1 MDLQLIT
8 FTERYNAENR
18 RLSGMPQLL
27 EHADNVRRKVAPQ
40 TPQKHKAEFGQFMT
54 PSSVAGFMA
63 SLFPASSLK
72 TCKLLDAGAG
82 VGALSCAFLDRWA
95 AGGFG
100 FAKVDACAYEIDPVL
115 RIHLAQT
122 LAAYSEHLDVR
133 SQIMTEDFIEHAALL
148 CKQGQG
154 GFTHAILNPP
164 YKKINSHSAHRLALR
179 TVGIETVNLYSAF
192 VALAVA
198 LAAPGGQIVAIIPR
212 SFCNG
217 PYYRPFRDFVLE
229 RAAIRHMHLFD
240 SRSKAFKD
248 DNVLQE
254 NIILLLECGGQ
265 QGDVTVTTSTDD
277 SFDDLVTHTHP
288 FNRIVFPDDSERFI
302 HVPTS
307 QEHNAIELS
316 AAIRYSLENIG
327 VKVST
332 GPVVDFRLK
341 EHLREMPEPG
351 TVPLLYPTHFAGQN
365 IEWPKPGNKKPNA
378 IQRNNETEKWFYPN
392 GFYCVVRRFSSKEE
406 KRRIVAS
413 VVQPDTF
420 GDAEML
426 GLENHLN
433 VYHENRHGLPEA
445 LARGLAIYLNT
456 TGVDENF
463 RRSSGHTQVN
473 ATDLK
478 MMKYPSR
485 NGLIAL
491 GEWAMHCSEPTQNM
505 IDEQLNYLIA

>member
-1 MDLQLIT
+1 ML
-8 FTERYNAENR
+8 
-18 RLSGMPQLL
+18 QLL
-27 EHADNVRRKVAPQ
+27 EHADNVRRRVAPL
-40 TPQKHKAEFGQFMT
+40 TAQKHKAEFGQFMT
-54 PSSVAGFMA
+54 PSSVARFMA
-63 SLFPASSLK
+63 SLFPASTLQ

-95 AGGFG
+95 VGGFG
-100 FAKVDACAYEIDPVL
+100 FSKVEACAYEIDPVL
-115 RIHLAQT
+115 RTHLAQT
-122 LAAYSEHLDVR
+122 MAAYGERLAVNSNIVTD
-133 SQIMTEDFIEHAALL
+133 DFIEHASML

-154 GFTHAILNPP
+154 RFTHAILNPP
-164 YKKINSHSAHRLALR
+164 YKKIKSNSEHRLALR

-198 LAAPGGQIVAIIPR
+198 LTAPGGQVVAIIPR

-217 PYYRPFRDFVLE
+217 PYYRDFRDFVLE

-248 DNVLQE
+248 DDVLQE
-254 NIILLLECGGQ
+254 NIILLLERGGE

-307 QEHNAIELS
+307 QERNAIELS
-316 AAIRYSLENIG
+316 TAIRSSLTDVGI
-327 VKVST
+327 KIST

-341 EHLREMPEPG
+341 EHLCEMPEPG
-351 TVPLLYPTHFAGQN
+351 TVPLLYPAHFAGQN
-365 IEWPKPGNKKPNA
+365 IDWPKPGIKKPNA
-378 IQRNNETEKWFYPN
+378 IKRNAETEKWLYPN

-406 KRRIVAS
+406 KRRIVAC

-433 VYHENRHGLPEA
+433 MYHENKHGLPEA
-445 LARGLAIYLNT
+445 LARGLAMYLNT

-485 NGLIAL
+485 KALIEL
-491 GEWAMHCSEPTQNM
+491 GEWAMRCGEATQEM
-505 IDEQLNYLIA
+505 IDGQLDNLTA